1 MSAIAGL
8 FFLDGRLALVGS
20 LPEEIRRRTDKA
32 DHISNVARNVTVRSL
47 RSPTSLLALPTV
59 AQFVEEDLV
68 QNPEEDLVQNPE

>member
-20 LPEEIRRRTDKA
+20 LPDEIWRRTDKA
-32 DHISNVARNVTVRSL
+32 DNVPSVVRNVTVRSL
-47 RSPTSLLALPTV
+47 RRPISLLALPAV

-68 QNPEEDLVQNPE
+68 QNPE